1 MFLMDN
7 GAAVLLTIVFFLLT
21 IGLSVLVLF
30 FIRRNIKKEKES
42 HEVIVENAIT
52 KRNMEDSIKQYIKK
66 VDRFGALT
74 LMYVDI
80 DGFGDLNEVFGRET
94 CDQILKEMAS
104 RLLRML
110 PYKASLCRYQND
122 EFLIFIDSLPIILT
136 L

>member
-30 FIRRNIKKEKES
+30 FIRRNIKKEKEA

-122 EFLIFIDSLPIILT
+122 EFLIFIKDD
-136 L
+136 